1 MEKISAHPTDWRRRL
16 KDELQRDKKKT
27 TILIVLM
34 IAAGIVGGRL
44 VVTHSVP
51 EEALATPSAQVSAA
65 GTFGAGPTNAFLV
78 GARVNAEEARRS
90 HLAQMDRRIERDL
103 FKPNLASFAF
113 VNGAAVHDVPNQPA
127 GPGWFGQVQEWM
139 AMKAQA
145 ERQGLI
151 RISVIQTQ
159 AEALTVQST
168 MLGPSPTALVNGQVL
183 RQGDWI
189 SGFQV
194 KQIATEY
201 VIVSKDGVNVTLS
214 MKK

>member
-1 MEKISAHPTDWRRRL
+1 MEKIPAHPTDWRRRL

-51 EEALATPSAQVSAA
+51 DEAPAAPSAGVAAA
-65 GTFGAGPTNAFLV
+65 GASGTGPMNAFLV
-78 GARVNAEEARRS
+78 GARANTEEARRS
-90 HLAQMDRRIERDL
+90 HLAQMDRRIARDL
-103 FKPNLASFAF
+103 FKPNLGSFAL
-113 VNGAAVHDVPNQPA
+113 VNGAVVRDVSNQPA

-139 AMKAQA
+139 AMEARA
-145 ERQGLI
+145 ERQRLI
-151 RISVIQTQ
+151 RIGVIQTQ

-189 SGFQV
+189 SGFRV
-194 KQIATEY
+194 KRIATEY
-201 VIVSKDGVNVTLS
+201 VIVSKDGVDVTLS